1 MLDYMDLLRKYIR
14 HITEQEGIAFLRD
27 YNDRNESNPRLT
39 EDVWTVFTDEE
50 WAELQRLEAS

>member
-14 HITEQEGIAFLRD
+14 HIIEQEGIAFLREF
-27 YNDRNESNPRLT
+27 DRNESNPRLT

-50 WAELQRLEAS
+50 WAELQRLAAS